1 MIKHLKHTAGHGIMW
16 LTWGLVA
23 LFAIPAALFA
33 AATVFT
39 FNLGDRVSTALK
51 R

>member
-16 LTWGLVA
+16 LTGLVA